1 MTMPFAFFFLLSF
14 SWFILSRLLMPC
26 ARDSCP
32 ARQCNAHVVA
42 YGTDTPTPRR
52 YVIPKTYA
60 KLGREPGAQ
69 GYWDA
74 SFASTVNSFVTA
86 GLGIHAMMRT
96 PSLMTSEVQRH
107 RHAA

>member
-1 MTMPFAFFFLLSF
+1 ML
-14 SWFILSRLLMPC
+14 R
-26 ARDSCP
+26 
-32 ARQCNAHVVA
+32 
-42 YGTDTPTPRR
+42 RR

-86 GLGIHAMMRT
+86 GLGIHAMVRS
-96 PSLMTSEVQRH
+96 PSLMTSEVRH
-107 RHAA
+107 HGIHAASALPPRLP